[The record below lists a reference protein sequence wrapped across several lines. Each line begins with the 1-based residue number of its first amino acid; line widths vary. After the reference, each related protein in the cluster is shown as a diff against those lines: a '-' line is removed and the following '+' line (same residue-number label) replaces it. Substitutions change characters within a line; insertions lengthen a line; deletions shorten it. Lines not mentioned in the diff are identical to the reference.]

1 MAIITTKIQFRRDTA
16 ENWAAVAD
24 VVIPL
29 AGEPCFETD
38 TGVFKIGDGVKYYG
52 ELPAIGGAGTVAVAA
67 DGNSI
72 VLEND
77 TFKLAGFDAASANA
91 QPRKNADGKL
101 EWFIPV
107 DTSDVVDALKDRVEA
122 LEAKMDG
129 SAEGSVEA
137 KIIAKINEFATQVSD
152 DKIVNSYK
160 ELIDYVAEHGGE
172 AAEMAAKIAELEIL
186 IEELS
191 QSAGGNGEENV
202 IEVIKLG
209 DEVLEVVD
217 KTVVIPVGAG
227 FKLSDEFEVEEDGTV
242 SIKTISFDKLGSDD
256 EDNTIVMDGGGAAN

>member
-1 MAIITTKIQFRRDTA
+1 MALITTKIQFRRDTA

-52 ELPAIGGAGTVAVAA
+52 ELPAIGGAGSVAVAA
-67 DGNSI
+67 DGASI

-77 TFKLAGFDAASANA
+77 TFKLAGFDAASTGA
-91 QPRKNADGKL
+91 QPRKNAEGKL
-101 EWFIPV
+101 EWFVPV

-129 SAEGSVEA
+129 AGEGSVEA

-172 AAEMAAKIAELEIL
+172 AAEMAAKIAELEGL
-186 IEELS
+186 IADLS
-191 QSAGGNGEENV
+191 QPADGGEENV

-227 FKLSDEFEVEEDGTV
+227 LKLSDEFEVEDDGTV
-242 SIKTISFDKLGSDD
+242 SIKTVSFDKLGSEG
-256 EDNTIVMDGGGAAN
+256 EDNTIVMDGGGAAD